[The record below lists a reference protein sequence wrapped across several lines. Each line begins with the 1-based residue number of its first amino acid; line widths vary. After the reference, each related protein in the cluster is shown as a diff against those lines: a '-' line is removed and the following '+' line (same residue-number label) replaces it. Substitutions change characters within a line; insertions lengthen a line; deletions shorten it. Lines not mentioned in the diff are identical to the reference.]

1 MTEAEAIEAARG
13 KPAGS
18 ITYYDPGPWW
28 KRLLNF
34 LLPQRVEHARAR
46 EGEAEQDRRYGFL
59 DGSPAYPDCRAGQG
73 DRHPVTGSIVILTVA
88 HLNHEPADCR
98 DENLKAWCQRCH
110 NTYDLPMRRAG
121 IKRRAFEAMETG
133 DLFA

>member
-46 EGEAEQDRRYGFL
+46 EGEAEQDRRYGFGKVVERPMPEFPEHIL
-59 DGSPAYPDCRAGQG
+59 HQEGIRAQSLQDYASRYSAAERAEFAPEFRCRRDAKGHFLPDPTA
-73 DRHPVTGSIVILTVA
+73 P
-88 HLNHEPADCR
+88 R
-98 DENLKAWCQRCH
+98 DSRG
-110 NTYDLPMRRAG
+110 R
-121 IKRRAFEAMETG
+121 FV
-133 DLFA
+133 